1 MTIVVSWFHHGDMT
15 STPRPFPP
23 HSTVSHTS
31 TLPASPS
38 ANSST
43 SAPSA
48 PASAPSRR
56 ALVVGAGIAGLSA
69 ATALHRAG
77 WHPEIVERSGQR
89 RRGGYFIMMFGS
101 GRIAAEHLGIEGIRP
116 RNAEDGMSYS
126 FDRRGS
132 RSSAPSF
139 GDLPANPWMMLRGD
153 VEKAAYE
160 ALPAGV
166 PIRFSTSPVAIVQG
180 PERTSVTLRDS
191 SDGSERTED
200 YDLVVG
206 ADGLRSTVRR
216 LVWGPH
222 EDYLERVGDMIC
234 AFELPEALPGLPAQ
248 DGGNIIEPGRS
259 FTVFPF
265 RDHAPTVLFSY
276 RTGDVD
282 AERARAKEIGV
293 AAHLREIYGPEPLGE
308 MMEAALGHLESTDE
322 FLFDSVEQVHVDHW
336 HHGRVVLLGDAAWCP
351 SLYSGMGATSS
362 LSGADTLRVML
373 ERHPESLEKALTA
386 WEAKLRE
393 PIEEF
398 QRSAAPMRSLFTVDT
413 AEEIARRGRTQ
424 PVQRFLFSFPPTR
437 AVIANL
443 PTFRRRD
450 SDLAA

>member
-1 MTIVVSWFHHGDMT
+1 MTNRVSGSDHGDMT
-15 STPRPFPP
+15 STRRPAPQN
-23 HSTVSHTS
+23 SIVSRTS
-31 TLPASPS
+31 TPS
-38 ANSST
+38 ALSSAT
-43 SAPSA
+43 SPAPTLA
-48 PASAPSRR
+48 GLEPGRSRR
-56 ALVVGAGIAGLSA
+56 ALVVGAGIAGLSTA
-69 ATALHRAG
+69 IALHLAG
-77 WHPEIVERSGQR
+77 WHPEIVERAPQR

-101 GRIAAEHLGIEGIRP
+101 GRIAAEHLGIEGVRP
-116 RNAEDGMSYS
+116 RNAEDGMS
-126 FDRRGS
+126 FNLDRRGS
-132 RSSAPSF
+132 RSSAPGF
-139 GDLPANPWMMLRGD
+139 NDLPTKPWMMLRGD
-153 VEKAAYE
+153 VEKAAFE
-160 ALPAGV
+160 ALPAEV
-166 PIRFSTSPVAIVQG
+166 SIRFSTTPIAIAQG
-180 PERTSVTLRDS
+180 PERTSVTLRDTS
-191 SDGSERTED
+191 KGSERTED

-234 AFELPEALPGLPAQ
+234 AFELPEALPGLQ
-248 DGGNIIEPGRS
+248 FKDGGRITEPGRS

-276 RTGDVD
+276 RADDVD

-293 AAHLREIYGPEPLGE
+293 AAHLREVYGFEPLGE

-362 LSGADTLRVML
+362 LSGADALRVML